1 MALAVVFVVIT
12 AGIAIIKL
20 INGSIGIPRL
30 MPKLVDQASFW
41 RLFTVVPVLVTAY
54 ICHHNG
60 KFWSLIYLITMV
72 FYLILLLHKELACV
86 FYLGVLQEKSIS
98 LLPISSN

>member
-60 KFWSLIYLITMV
+60 KFWSLIYLEL